1 MRAFL
6 WHPWIPGAFK
16 LDSISSLFKC
26 VKGFFSFQM
35 IDLSAYARTDLQE
48 EIDQLEGKE
57 ASSQSKLSNIQ
68 SEVNEVQ
75 QDTSQ
80 LRDTL
85 DKIDSRTKSEVAMIK
100 EDIQQVNGSLWS
112 NHRSTKGKKS
122 S

>member
-1 MRAFL
+1 MRAFS
-6 WHPWIPGAFK
+6 WHPWIPEALK
-16 LDSISSLFKC
+16 LDSNSSLFKC
-26 VKGFFSFQM
+26 VKGFFFFQM

-68 SEVNEVQ
+68 SEVDEVQ